1 MATSLPGDGIPVAA
15 PEEQVV
21 RDLPHALQEPTQ
33 PTTLWFQ
40 VLYGLAN
47 ATIGIGN
54 ITFFTLLLPAKLA
67 QIAPSNQTNTFI
79 VISSLGAAAAIL
91 TNPLVGRFSDR
102 TTSSLG
108 RRLPWL
114 MVGMIILAL
123 SMLLEAAASSLFVLG
138 IGAVVLQIA
147 VNTLLAA
154 LSAIIPD
161 QVPVSQRA
169 TVSAFSGMAPLV
181 GGLVGQILVGQVIH
195 DIATSFLDLG
205 LISLVLLLLFSL
217 VLREQRLPHAALAPL
232 RMSDIPRS
240 LWLNPRTYRDF
251 ALTWLARCLIF
262 LATTTVIN
270 YLFYYLVAERLFS
283 EAHAATGVQF
293 FYTIYVGAIVVCA
306 LIGGKLSDWL
316 QRRKIFVIGSS
327 LVIALGLFLLA
338 FFPIW
343 NIVLVGAAIIGVG
356 FGSYLSSD
364 LALASQLLPQVRNR
378 GKDFALMNTAIFVP
392 MLIAPAL
399 ASIALGIFQSYSVLL
414 VIIAIGTLLAGILI
428 LPIRAVR

>member
-1 MATSLPGDGIPVAA
+1 MATSLPGDGIPVAT
-15 PEEQVV
+15 PEEQAV
-21 RDLPHALQEPTQ
+21 RDLPIALQEPTY

-40 VLYGLAN
+40 LLYGLAN

-54 ITFFTLLLPAKLA
+54 ITYFTLLLPAKLA
-67 QIAPSNQTNTFI
+67 QITPTNQTNTFI

-114 MVGMIILAL
+114 MVGMVTLAL
-123 SMLLEAAASSLFVLG
+123 AMLLEAAASSLLILG
-138 IGAVVLQIA
+138 IGAVLLQIA
-147 VNTLLAA
+147 VNMLLAA

-161 QVPVSQRA
+161 QVPASQRA
-169 TVSAFSGMAPLV
+169 TVSAFAGMAPLV
-181 GGLVGQILVGQVIH
+181 GGLIGQVLVGQVIH
-195 DIATSFLDLG
+195 DTSTSFLDLG
-205 LISLVLLLLFSL
+205 LISLVLLLLFCL
-217 VLREQRLPHAALAPL
+217 VHREQRLPRAALAPL
-232 RMSDIPRS
+232 RVGDIPRS
-240 LWLNPRTYRDF
+240 VWLNPRTHRDF

-270 YLFYYLVAERLFS
+270 YLFYYLVAQRLFS
-283 EAHAATGVQF
+283 EVHAATGVQL
-293 FYTIYVGAIVVCA
+293 FYTIYVVAIVLCA

-327 LVIALGLFLLA
+327 LIIALGLFLLA

-343 NIVLVGAAIIGVG
+343 SIVLVGAAVIGVG
-356 FGSYLSSD
+356 FGCYLSSD
-364 LALASQLLPQVRNR
+364 LALASQLLPQARDR
-378 GKDFALMNTAIFVP
+378 GKDFAIMNTAIFVP

-399 ASIALGIFQSYSVLL
+399 ASIALGIFHSYTVLL
-414 VIIAIGTLLAGILI
+414 IILAVGTLLAGILI
-428 LPIRAVR
+428 LPIRSVR